1 MKKII
6 LEILLGL
13 TLPAAIFHTQV
24 ANVFSTEK
32 AVNKEVSFSIT
43 RDTNYNEK
51 AYDMARATVRVVIF
65 KVRDNKQTILWNKVY
80 GSMLLKDF
88 PVNGKQMA
96 ETVIVRN
103 ISDRK
108 EKLFVTYIVTYNTKG
123 SVVELQNGTTLAK
136 GAKQDK
142 LEISL

>member
-51 AYDMARATVRVVIF
+51 AYDMASATVRVVIF

>member
-6 LEILLGL
+6 IEILLGL

-88 PVNGKQMA
+88 PVNGK
-96 ETVIVRN
+96 E
-103 ISDRK
+103 
-108 EKLFVTYIVTYNTKG
+108 
-123 SVVELQNGTTLAK
+123 
-136 GAKQDK
+136 
-142 LEISL
+142 